1 MFDLAFQDD
10 WKVELG
16 KLGVPF
22 CLYEGMVNGM
32 RNSNFG
38 DLQSRI
44 IKQNRVQ
51 APFVKLDDDSNLGT
65 GLLNYVSDLGIECD
79 LESSLMYFDESLGV
93 LDILCSEGI
102 NVFSR
107 ELDVNG
113 RLVNFQRGE
122 VREGLNSDF
131 SDFRDYLSLVSSN
144 ILNGECILPDRN
156 LPQLGLDYLVFNSF
170 LNGFLSGDSD
180 FSFYFGG
187 MLSAE
192 YMPKLLPKI
201 ENFYNEILPVLNS
214 NGVDLPSDPKFCFV
228 NLFDV
233 YNSSEGFEK

>member
-38 DLQSRI
+38 DLQSQI
-44 IKQNRVQ
+44 KKQNRVQ
-51 APFVKLDDDSNLGT
+51 APFVSLDDGSKLGT
-65 GLLNYVSDLGIECD
+65 GLFEYVKDLGVDCV
-79 LESSLMYFDESLGV
+79 LESKLMYSEDCLNA
-93 LDILCSEGI
+93 LNILSSSGF

-113 RLVNFQRGE
+113 RLVNFQKGE
-122 VREGLNSDF
+122 VRSGLDVDF
-131 SDFRDYLSLVSSN
+131 DNFKDYLSLVSSN
-144 ILNGECILPDRN
+144 ILENKCIMPEQN

-170 LNGFLSGDSD
+170 LKGLLDSTSD

-187 MLSAE
+187 KLSGE
-192 YMPKLLPKI
+192 YMPKLLPNVVK
-201 ENFYNEILPVLNS
+201 FYDDVLPILNS
-214 NGVDLPSDPKFCFV
+214 NGFDLPNNPKFCFV

-233 YNSSEGFEK
+233 YDNSVRFEK